1 MKGVCGGGKAHA
13 DAFLEHVIMSSAKL
27 AALKVKGFGKFSVIP
42 ASCSLFLRVVAG
54 WGRGC
59 RVKEKPS
66 ELL

>member
-42 ASCSLFLRVVAG
+42 ASCSLFLTGENTWKRN
-54 WGRGC
+54 
-59 RVKEKPS
+59 
-66 ELL
+66 LN